1 MQAAEPVERRTA
13 RVLLVDG
20 LDRLLLFRFWLDGK
34 DSRRGHA
41 WITPGGGVQP
51 GETLAQAGAREL
63 REETGLALDPAELG
77 PVVAR
82 ASGEW
87 GLRRRYLAVDSFFS
101 VRVPELAV
109 DTAGFM
115 PEERRLLTDH
125 RWWPR
130 VEIEAAIAAGTEP
143 IMPFGLLPLLD
154 RLLAGERPEP
164 PMDLPWRPSRELEP

>member
-1 MQAAEPVERRTA
+1 MPAAAPPERRTA
-13 RVLLVDG
+13 RILLADA
-20 LDRLLLFRFWLDGK
+20 LDRILLFRFWLDGE
-34 DSRRGHA
+34 DSGHGQA
-41 WITPGGGVQP
+41 WITPGGGVHP
-51 GETLAQAGAREL
+51 GETLAEAGVREL
-63 REETGLALDPAELG
+63 REETGLALGVADLG

-87 GLRRRYLAVDSFFS
+87 GLRRRYLAIDSFFW
-101 VRVPELAV
+101 VRVAELTV

-125 RWWPR
+125 RWWTHA
-130 VEIEAAIAAGTEP
+130 EIEAAIASGAEP

-164 PMDLPWRPSRELEP
+164 PVELPWRPLSELEP